1 MLKMARAILS
11 VARDAAPGCPD
22 ILTKLA
28 RALQLDGDHA
38 AAADALSSTGQRN
51 LRVSG
56 SLLADIGRSGRRFH

>member
-38 AAADALSSTGQRN
+38 AAADA
-51 LRVSG
+51 
-56 SLLADIGRSGRRFH
+56 